1 MWRLVMAGGLTLQDV
16 HGGLLDWETVDKLNA
31 LMDMEDD
38 YQSAFREKM
47 MEPKE

>member
-1 MWRLVMAGGLTLQDV
+1 MAGKLSLRDAMGDELT
-16 HGGLLDWETVDKLNA
+16 WEIVDKMNA

-38 YQSAFREKM
+38 YQSAFREHM

>member
-1 MWRLVMAGGLTLQDV
+1 MAGKLSLQDV
-16 HGGLLDWETVDKLNA
+16 HGDLLDWETVDKLNA

-38 YQSAFREKM
+38 YNGAFREHM

>member
-1 MWRLVMAGGLTLQDV
+1 MAGKLSLQDALGP
-16 HGGLLDWETVDKLNA
+16 HLTWEIVEKLNA

-38 YQSAFREKM
+38 YQSAFREHM